1 MRPNPVFRAPAI
13 LASLTA
19 AAFIL
24 GCQEMP
30 TDAPVEDAAPAFAK
44 PGACPGHPSCKDD
57 GDDGDGGDG
66 GGGDAALTLAFT
78 GGLTGGDQEVGVK
91 KDNKRSLDVNNA
103 AYTIELNL
111 ADTRATAA
119 GDRNADG
126 TIRANPTCT
135 WDVPA
140 GAEGLTD
147 DLVAALDGGN
157 VDREVGLLV
166 DKDAALE
173 GVPSNDNFVRIAAHS
188 LSPDPT
194 VFIGRNG
201 GPAFLTFTY
210 GGDAASINDRG
221 ATRAF
226 DGRGGLVRV
235 VQRFDEDGDGELE
248 SNEPIVSVTC
258 DLEDSFT
265 ATVAPL

>member
-1 MRPNPVFRAPAI
+1 MRPHPAFRVNAVVG
-13 LASLTA
+13 SLTA

-30 TDAPVEDAAPAFAK
+30 TDAPVEDLAPSFAK
-44 PGACPGHPSCKDD
+44 PDCSVDPSHPSCK
-57 GDDGDGGDG
+57 DGDGGDG
-66 GGGDAALTLAFT
+66 GGGGAALTLAFT
-78 GGLTGGDQEVGVK
+78 GGLAGTAQEVGVK

-103 AYTIELNL
+103 AYTIALNL
-111 ADTRATAA
+111 ANTQGIAA
-119 GDRNADG
+119 ADRNANG
-126 TIRANPTCT
+126 TIKANPACA

-140 GAEGLTD
+140 GAAGLTD

-166 DKDAALE
+166 DKDAALD

-201 GPAFLTFTY
+201 GPDFLTFVY
-210 GGDAASINDRG
+210 AGDPASINDPG

-226 DGRGGLVRV
+226 EGSGGLVRV
-235 VQRFDEDGDGELE
+235 VKRFDEDGDGALE
-248 SNEPIVSVTC
+248 SNEPIASVTC
-258 DLEDSFT
+258 ALEDPFT